1 MKRNKAESKYGV
13 KQVLKGNIMRNLKLF
28 GASYAA
34 GLIGDPDIRLTP
46 IEIYLNMTGQKP
58 LYDLSD
64 NKRVQ
69 WGKRLENS
77 IIDSFEKDYNVEMER
92 QVTFYTPSNELYC
105 ATPDGIDRNGK
116 KGSSSENWLKKGI
129 CLEVK
134 NVASD
139 KSWRYSQG
147 VPNAEYCQ
155 LMWQAKIINEYLEH
169 IGKPAFKL
177 KQIVLRALFGGN
189 EDVDFWTPVDEGFI
203 SNLTEVVDNFV
214 ATYVIPKKEPP
225 PDSSKAY
232 SDYLFRK
239 FPEVKEPQK
248 KKLLKITEDHPDLA
262 IIEKY
267 FTTRSQI
274 KSLEA
279 FQQKNENEIKALIED
294 KYGLQ
299 SPLGKILWFNR
310 KGSVS
315 WKPIAEQIIK
325 QFEIPDSLVQKLIE
339 QNTGNPSRSF
349 VPYPKK

>member
-1 MKRNKAESKYGV
+1 MARDWS
-13 KQVLKGNIMRNLKLF
+13 LM
-28 GASYAA
+28 GASYVA
-34 GLIGDPDIRLTP
+34 GLIGDPDIRITP
-46 IEIYLNMTGQKP
+46 IEIFLAMTKQKP
-58 LYDLSD
+58 LYDLSQ

-77 IIDSFEKDYNVEMER
+77 IIDSFEKDHNVEMER
-92 QVTFYTPSNELYC
+92 QVTFYSRSNELYC
-105 ATPDGIDRNGK
+105 ATPDGIDRDGK
-116 KGSSSENWLKKGI
+116 EETPGETWLEKGI

-139 KSWRYSQG
+139 KAWRYVNG
-147 VPNAEYCQ
+147 VPKSEYCQ
-155 LMWQAKIINEYLEH
+155 LMWQAKIINEYLEP
-169 IGKPAFKL
+169 IGKSDLKL
-177 KQIVLRALFGGN
+177 SQVCLRALFGGN
-189 EDVDFWTPVDEGFI
+189 DDVDFWTPVDEIFI
-203 SNLTEVVDNFV
+203 SNLTEVVDDFV
-214 ATYVIPKKEPP
+214 QTYVIPKKEPP

-232 SDYLFRK
+232 ADFLFRK
-239 FPEVKEPQK
+239 FPEVAEPEKKE
-248 KKLLKITEDHPDLA
+248 LLEITEDHPDLS
-262 IIEKY
+262 IIKKY

-294 KYGLQ
+294 RYGLQ

-315 WKPIAEQIIK
+315 WKPIAEQLIK
-325 QFEIPDSLVQKLIE
+325 QFKVPESLVQKLID